1 MSRILR
7 RPMFRGGKVSSYGT
21 GIASGLADGGM
32 PNKRGLVDG
41 PGGYSGEVLD
51 IYRSVEEQIP
61 EYNRQGLS
69 TGDYLRIASA
79 GLDIL
84 GRPSE
89 GGGIKGTLATA
100 SQPLAKLGVDLGGSI
115 DTREAKGRE
124 RRDDLVKAVTAGEIE
139 LKGAQIKSRTRV
151 DAVKGYLDEV
161 YKLKRNAAAGDVE
174 KLKQL
179 EADYQNDFE
188 NFVVKGLDIS
198 DISNIIEGDEVQQRI
213 FDAAE
218 ANLKAKGIDEDNP
231 RFSEELIIEATR
243 ITQEYGKNLQSGFA
257 EGGSVAMTE
266 DVNVMTQTPAGMTD
280 VNMSETETVSP
291 TEAAPMQL
299 TYDQLRARLPKEI
312 GDEIVT
318 LLANSYEA
326 LADFASIATQADVD
340 NFNVKY
346 GVELVLPQGA

>member
-21 GIASGLADGGM
+21 GIASGLGRQGYA
-32 PNKRGLVDG
+32 
-41 PGGYSGEVLD
+41 PGGEVLD

-61 EYNRQGLS
+61 QYQPQGLT

-84 GRPSE
+84 GAPSE
-89 GGGIKGTLATA
+89 GGGIGGTLATI
-100 SQPLAKLGVDLGGSI
+100 SKPLSKLGVDLGTGL

-124 RRDDLVKAVTAGEIE
+124 RRDDLVKAVTAGEID
-139 LKGAQIKSRTRV
+139 LKGAQLRSRTRV

-161 YKLKRNAAAGDVE
+161 YKLKREAAAGDAE
-174 KLKQL
+174 KLKEI

-188 NFVVKGLDIS
+188 NFVVKGLDVS
-198 DISNIIEGDEVQQRI
+198 DISNIVKGDEVQERI

-218 ANLKAKGIDEDNP
+218 ANVKAKGIDEDDP
-231 RFSEELIIEATR
+231 RYSEELIIEATR

-257 EGGSVAMTE
+257 EGGPVAMTE
-266 DVNVMTQTPAGMTD
+266 DVNVMTQTPAGITD
-280 VNMSETETVSP
+280 VNMSETVSP

-299 TYDQLRARLPKEI
+299 TYDQLRARLPREI
-312 GDEIVT
+312 GDEIVR

-346 GVELVLPQGA
+346 GVELVLPQEA

>member
-21 GIASGLADGGM
+21 GIASGLG
-32 PNKRGLVDG
+32 R
-41 PGGYSGEVLD
+41 PGYDNGGEVLD

-61 EYNRQGLS
+61 QYQPQGLS
-69 TGDYLRIASA
+69 VGDYLRIASA

-89 GGGIKGTLATA
+89 GGGIRGTLATA
-100 SQPLAKLGVDLGGSI
+100 SKPLSKLGVDLGTSI

-124 RRDDLVKAVTAGEIE
+124 RRDDLVKAVTAGEID
-139 LKGAQIKSRTRV
+139 LKGAKLRSRTRV

-161 YKLKRNAAAGDVE
+161 YDLKRKAAKGDAAKLAQIE
-174 KLKQL
+174 K
-179 EADYQNDFE
+179 DYQTDFE
-188 NFVVKGLDIS
+188 NFVVAGLDLS
-198 DISNIIEGDEVQQRI
+198 DISNIVKGDEVQEKI

-218 ANLKAKGIDEDNP
+218 TNVKAKGITEEDP
-231 RFSEELIIEATR
+231 RYSEELIKEATR
-243 ITQEYGKNLQSGFA
+243 ITVEYGKSLQAGFA
-257 EGGSVAMTE
+257 EGGPVTMTE
-266 DVNVMTQTPAGMTD
+266 DVNVMTQTPGGITD

-312 GDEIVT
+312 GDEIVR

-346 GVELVLPQGA
+346 GVELVLPQEA

>member
-21 GIASGLADGGM
+21 GIASGLG
-32 PNKRGLVDG
+32 R
-41 PGGYSGEVLD
+41 PGYAPGGEVLD

-84 GRPSE
+84 GTPSE
-89 GGGIKGTLATA
+89 GGGIGGTLATV
-100 SQPLAKLGVDLGGSI
+100 SKPLSKLGVDLGASI

-139 LKGAQIKSRTRV
+139 LEGAKLRSRTRV

-161 YKLKRNAAAGDVE
+161 YKLKRNAAAGDAE
-174 KLKQL
+174 KLKQI

-188 NFVVKGLDIS
+188 NFVVKGLDVS
-198 DISNIIEGDEVQQRI
+198 DISNIVKGDEVQERI

-218 ANLKAKGIDEDNP
+218 ANVKAKGINEDDS
-231 RFSEELIIEATR
+231 RYSEELIREATR

-257 EGGSVAMTE
+257 KGGPVTMTE
-266 DVNVMTQTPAGMTD
+266 DVNVMEQTPAGITD

-291 TEAAPMQL
+291 ASAAPMQL

-312 GDEIVT
+312 GDEIVR
-318 LLANSYEA
+318 LLSNSYEA

-346 GVELVLPQGA
+346 GVELVLPQEA

>member
-21 GIASGLADGGM
+21 GIASGLG
-32 PNKRGLVDG
+32 RQ
-41 PGGYSGEVLD
+41 GYDNGGEVLD

-61 EYNRQGLS
+61 QYQPQGLT

-84 GRPSE
+84 GAPSE
-89 GGGIKGTLATA
+89 GGGIGGTLATI
-100 SQPLAKLGVDLGGSI
+100 SKPLSKLGVDLGTGI

-124 RRDDLVKAVTAGEIE
+124 RRDDLVKAVTAGEID
-139 LKGAQIKSRTRV
+139 LKGAKLRSRTRV

-161 YKLKRNAAAGDVE
+161 YKLKRNAAAGDAE
-174 KLKQL
+174 KLKEI

-188 NFVVKGLDIS
+188 NFVVKGLDVS
-198 DISNIIEGDEVQQRI
+198 DISNIVKGDEVQERI

-218 ANLKAKGIDEDNP
+218 ANVKAKGIDEDDP
-231 RFSEELIIEATR
+231 RYSEELIIEATR

-257 EGGSVAMTE
+257 EGGPVAMTE
-266 DVNVMTQTPAGMTD
+266 DVNVMTQTPAGITD
-280 VNMSETETVSP
+280 VNMSETVSP

-299 TYDQLRARLPKEI
+299 TYDQLRARLPREI
-312 GDEIVT
+312 GDEIVR

>member
-7 RPMFRGGKVSSYGT
+7 RPMFRGGKVSSYGK
-21 GIASGLADGGM
+21 GIASGLG
-32 PNKRGLVDG
+32 R
-41 PGGYSGEVLD
+41 PGYDNGGEVLD
-51 IYRSVEEQIP
+51 IYKSVEEQIP
-61 EYNRQGLS
+61 AYQPQGLS

-89 GGGIKGTLATA
+89 GGGIRGAFATA
-100 SQPLAKLGVDLGGSI
+100 SQPLSKLGVDLGTSI

-124 RRDDLVKAVTAGEIE
+124 RRDDLVKAVTAGEID
-139 LKGAQIKSRTRV
+139 LKGARLRSRTRV
-151 DAVKGYLDEV
+151 DAVKGYLDEI
-161 YKLKRNAAAGDVE
+161 YDLKRKAAAGDTA
-174 KLKQL
+174 KLAEI
-179 EADYQNDFE
+179 EADYQTKFE
-188 NFVVKGLDIS
+188 NFVVAGLDLS
-198 DISNIIEGDEVQQRI
+198 DILNIVRGDEVQERI

-218 ANLKAKGIDEDNP
+218 SSLEAKGISKDDPKFAEK
-231 RFSEELIIEATR
+231 LIIEATR
-243 ITQEYGKNLQSGFA
+243 ITQEYAKDLQKGFA
-257 EGGSVAMTE
+257 EGGPVTMTE
-266 DVNVMTQTPAGMTD
+266 DVNVMRQTPAGITD

-299 TYDQLRARLPKEI
+299 TYDQLRARLPREI
-312 GDEIVT
+312 GDEIVR

-346 GVELVLPQGA
+346 GVELVLPQEA

>member
-32 PNKRGLVDG
+32 PKKRGLVDG
-41 PGGYSGEVLD
+41 PGGYSGVLD
-51 IYRSVEEQIP
+51 IYRSVEEEIP

-69 TGDYLRIASA
+69 VGDYLRIASA

-84 GRPSE
+84 GTPSE
-89 GGGIKGTLATA
+89 GGGIKGTLATV
-100 SQPLAKLGVDLGGSI
+100 SKPLSKLGTDLGTSI

-139 LKGAQIKSRTRV
+139 LKGAELRSKTRV
-151 DAVKGYLDEV
+151 DSIKGYLDEV
-161 YKLKRNAAAGDVE
+161 YKLKRKAAGGDSK
-174 KLKQL
+174 KLA
-179 EADYQNDFE
+179 EIERSYQSDFE

-198 DISNIIEGDEVQQRI
+198 DISNIVKGDEVQERI
-213 FDAAE
+213 FEAAE
-218 ANLKAKGIDEDNP
+218 SNVKAKGITEEDP
-231 RFSEELIIEATR
+231 RFSEELIKEATR

-257 EGGSVAMTE
+257 EGGPVAMTE

-280 VNMSETETVSP
+280 VNMSETEVVDP
-291 TEAAPMQL
+291 TQAAPMQL

-340 NFNVKY
+340 NFNAKY
-346 GVELVLPQGA
+346 GVELVLPQEA

>member
-32 PNKRGLVDG
+32 PKKRGLVDG

-100 SQPLAKLGVDLGGSI
+100 SQPLAKLGVDLGASI

-139 LKGAQIKSRTRV
+139 LKGAKLKSRTRV
-151 DAVKGYLDEV
+151 DAIRGYLDEI
-161 YKLKRNAAAGDVE
+161 YDLKRKAAAGDTA
-174 KLKQL
+174 KLAAI
-179 EADYQNDFE
+179 EADYQTKFE
-188 NFVVKGLDIS
+188 NFVVAGLDLS
-198 DISNIIEGDEVQQRI
+198 DILNIVKGDEVQERI

-218 ANLKAKGIDEDNP
+218 SSLKAKGIDEDSP
-231 RFSEELIIEATR
+231 TYSEELIKEATR
-243 ITQEYGKNLQSGFA
+243 ITQDYARDLQKGFA
-257 EGGSVAMTE
+257 EGGPVAMTE
-266 DVNVMTQTPAGMTD
+266 DVNVMRQTPAGITD

-318 LLANSYEA
+318 LLSNSYEA

>member
-21 GIASGLADGGM
+21 GIASGLG
-32 PNKRGLVDG
+32 RQ
-41 PGGYSGEVLD
+41 GYDNGGEVLD

-61 EYNRQGLS
+61 QYQPQGLT

-84 GRPSE
+84 GAPSE
-89 GGGIKGTLATA
+89 GGGIGGTLATI
-100 SQPLAKLGVDLGGSI
+100 SKPLSKLGVDLGTGI

-124 RRDDLVKAVTAGEIE
+124 RRDDLVKAVTAGEID
-139 LKGAQIKSRTRV
+139 LKGAKLRSRTRV

-161 YKLKRNAAAGDVE
+161 YKLKREAAAGDAE
-174 KLKQL
+174 KLKEI

-188 NFVVKGLDIS
+188 NFVVKGLDVS
-198 DISNIIEGDEVQQRI
+198 DISNIVKGDEVQERI

-218 ANLKAKGIDEDNP
+218 ANVKAKGIDEDDP
-231 RFSEELIIEATR
+231 RYSEELIIEATR

-257 EGGSVAMTE
+257 EGGPVAMTE
-266 DVNVMTQTPAGMTD
+266 DVNVMTQTPAGITD
-280 VNMSETETVSP
+280 VNMSETVSP

-299 TYDQLRARLPKEI
+299 TYDQLRARLPREI
-312 GDEIVT
+312 GDEIVR

>member
-32 PNKRGLVDG
+32 PKKRGLVDG
-41 PGGYSGEVLD
+41 PGGYSGVLD
-51 IYRSVEEQIP
+51 IYKSVEEQIP
-61 EYNRQGLS
+61 QYQPQGLT

-84 GRPSE
+84 GAPSE
-89 GGGIKGTLATA
+89 GGGIGGTLATI
-100 SQPLAKLGVDLGGSI
+100 SKPLSKLGVDLGTGL

-124 RRDDLVKAVTAGEIE
+124 RRDDLVKAVTAGEID
-139 LKGAQIKSRTRV
+139 LKAAQMKSRTRV

-161 YKLKRNAAAGDVE
+161 YKLKRQAAKGDE
-174 KLKQL
+174 ELLKQI
-179 EADYQNDFE
+179 EADYQSDFE
-188 NFVVKGLDIS
+188 NFVVKGLDVS
-198 DISNIIEGDEVQQRI
+198 DISNIVKGDEVQERI

-218 ANLKAKGIDEDNP
+218 ANVKAKGIEEDDP
-231 RFSEELIIEATR
+231 RYSEELIKEATR
-243 ITQEYGKNLQSGFA
+243 ITQEYGKNLQKGFA
-257 EGGSVAMTE
+257 EGGPVTMTE
-266 DVNVMTQTPAGMTD
+266 DVNVMKQTPAGITD
-280 VNMSETETVSP
+280 VNMLETETVSP

-299 TYDQLRARLPKEI
+299 TYDQLRARLPREI
-312 GDEIVT
+312 GDEIVR

-346 GVELVLPQGA
+346 GVELVLPQEA

>member
-1 MSRILR
+1 
-7 RPMFRGGKVSSYGT
+7 MFRGGKVSSYGK
-21 GIASGLADGGM
+21 GIASGLGKPGYDDGG
-32 PNKRGLVDG
+32 V
-41 PGGYSGEVLD
+41 VD
-51 IYRSVEEQIP
+51 IYERMQETVP

-84 GRPSE
+84 GAPSE
-89 GGGIKGTLATA
+89 GGGIGGTLATI
-100 SQPLAKLGVDLGGSI
+100 SKPLSKLGVDLGTGL

-124 RRDDLVKAVTAGEIE
+124 RRDDLVKAVTAGEID
-139 LKGAQIKSRTRV
+139 LKGAQLRSRTRV

-161 YKLKRNAAAGDVE
+161 YKLKREAAAGDAE
-174 KLKQL
+174 KLKEI

-188 NFVVKGLDIS
+188 NFVVKGLDVS
-198 DISNIIEGDEVQQRI
+198 DISNIVKGDEVQERI

-218 ANLKAKGIDEDNP
+218 ANVKAKGIDEDDP

-257 EGGSVAMTE
+257 EGGPVTMTE
-266 DVNVMTQTPAGMTD
+266 DVNVMTQTPAGITD
-280 VNMSETETVSP
+280 VNMSETVSP

-299 TYDQLRARLPKEI
+299 TYDQLRARLPREI
-312 GDEIVT
+312 GDEIVR

>member
-21 GIASGLADGGM
+21 GIASGLG
-32 PNKRGLVDG
+32 R
-41 PGGYSGEVLD
+41 PGYDNGGEVLD

-61 EYNRQGLS
+61 QYQPQGLS
-69 TGDYLRIASA
+69 VGDFLRIASS
-79 GLDIL
+79 GLEIL
-84 GRPSE
+84 GTPSE
-89 GGGIKGTLATA
+89 GPGIRGALATA
-100 SQPLAKLGVDLGGSI
+100 SKPLSKLGVDLGTSI

-124 RRDDLVKAVTAGEIE
+124 RRDDLVKAVTAGEID
-139 LKGAQIKSRTRV
+139 LKGAQLRSRTRV

-161 YKLKRNAAAGDVE
+161 YKLKREAAAGDAE
-174 KLKQL
+174 KLKEI

-188 NFVVKGLDIS
+188 NFVVKGLDVS
-198 DISNIIEGDEVQQRI
+198 DISNIVKGDEVQEKI

-218 ANLKAKGIDEDNP
+218 ANVKAKGIDEDDP
-231 RFSEELIIEATR
+231 RYSEELIIEATR
-243 ITQEYGKNLQSGFA
+243 ITQEYGKNLQRGFA
-257 EGGSVAMTE
+257 EGGPVTMTE

-299 TYDQLRARLPKEI
+299 TYDQLRARLPREI
-312 GDEIVT
+312 GDEIVR

-346 GVELVLPQGA
+346 GVELVLPQEA

>member
-7 RPMFRGGKVSSYGT
+7 RPMFRGGKVSSYGK
-21 GIASGLADGGM
+21 GIASGLGRQGYA
-32 PNKRGLVDG
+32 
-41 PGGYSGEVLD
+41 PGGEVLD

-69 TGDYLRIASA
+69 VGDYLRIASS

-84 GRPSE
+84 GAPSE
-89 GGGIKGTLATA
+89 GGGIGGTLATV
-100 SQPLAKLGVDLGGSI
+100 SKPLSKLGVDLGASI

-139 LKGAQIKSRTRV
+139 LKGAKLKSRTRV
-151 DAVKGYLDEV
+151 DAIRGYLDEI
-161 YKLKRNAAAGDVE
+161 YDLKRKAAKGDKT
-174 KLKQL
+174 KLAQI
-179 EADYQNDFE
+179 ESDYQTKFE
-188 NFVVKGLDIS
+188 NFVVAGLDLS
-198 DISNIIEGDEVQQRI
+198 DILNVVKGDEVQERI
-213 FDAAE
+213 FEAAE
-218 ANLKAKGIDEDNP
+218 SSLAAKGI
-231 RFSEELIIEATR
+231 EENDKNYSAKLLEEATR
-243 ITQEYGKNLQSGFA
+243 ITQEYGKNLQKGFA
-257 EGGSVAMTE
+257 EGGPVAMTE
-266 DVNVMTQTPAGMTD
+266 DVNVMTQTPAGITD

-346 GVELVLPQGA
+346 GVELVLPQEA

>member
-21 GIASGLADGGM
+21 GIASGLGRPGMANGG
-32 PNKRGLVDG
+32 VI
-41 PGGYSGEVLD
+41 D

-61 EYNRQGLS
+61 QYEPQGLT

-84 GRPSE
+84 GRPAE
-89 GGGIKGTLATA
+89 RGGFSGALAAA
-100 SQPLAKLGVDLGGSI
+100 SKPLAQLGVDLGGAI
-115 DTREAKGRE
+115 DTRVAKGRE
-124 RRDDLVKAVTAGEIE
+124 RRDDLVKAVTSGEIE
-139 LKGAQIKSRTRV
+139 LKSAAMRSKTRV
-151 DAVKGYLDEV
+151 DSIKGYLDEV
-161 YKLKRNAAAGDVE
+161 YKLKREAAAGDAK
-174 KLKQL
+174 KLA
-179 EADYQNDFE
+179 EIERNYQSDFE
-188 NFVVKGLDIS
+188 NFVVKGLDVS
-198 DISNIIEGDEVQQRI
+198 DISNIVKGDEVQERI

-218 ANLKAKGIDEDNP
+218 ANVKAKGITEEDP
-231 RFSEELIIEATR
+231 RFSEELIKEATR

-257 EGGSVAMTE
+257 EGGPVAMTE

-280 VNMSETETVSP
+280 VNMSETEVVDP
-291 TEAAPMQL
+291 TSAAPMQL

-312 GDEIVT
+312 GDEIVN

-340 NFNVKY
+340 NFNSKY
-346 GVELVLPQGA
+346 GVELVLPQEA